1 MSKTAQDMQNENK
14 SALGQEPVPLT
25 DAGKR
30 FKKVGI
36 IGKHGD
42 SRVKDAIDELYNFL
56 SSRDR
61 EVFIDK
67 ATAEIIPELDY
78 PSMPRQQLGH
88 EVDIAVIVGGD
99 GTLLNAARSLA
110 CYDVPVLGINLGR
123 LGFLTDISPD
133 DLQAKLE
140 RIFEGKYIEE
150 PRGLLHTKIY
160 RQGELINQSS
170 AFNDVVIHKWNG
182 ARMLEYE
189 TYIDDQFINT
199 TRSDGIIVST
209 PTGSTGYAL
218 SGGGPL
224 IHPSLHAIVLVP
236 ICPHSMSYRP
246 LVVYADSEIK
256 IIVKDC
262 NQAEAQVTCDG
273 QINLGLQAEDR
284 IIISR
289 EEHLIRLIHPKSYD
303 YYAMLRAK
311 LHWGKRLSQ

>member
-1 MSKTAQDMQNENK
+1 MET
-14 SALGQEPVPLT
+14 P
-25 DAGKR
+25 
-30 FKKVGI
+30 FKKIGI

-42 SRVKDAIDELYNFL
+42 DRVIDAINNLSNYLVSKSFEVYLDKITSELNL
-56 SSRDR
+56 DLPHEILDR
-61 EVFIDK
+61 Q
-67 ATAEIIPELDY
+67 T
-78 PSMPRQQLGH
+78 LGDT
-88 EVDIAVIVGGD
+88 VDLAVIIGGD
-99 GTLLNAARSLA
+99 GTLLNAARSL
-110 CYDVPVLGINLGR
+110 CNHDVPL
-123 LGFLTDISPD
+123 LGFLTDISPEG
-133 DLQAKLE
+133 LEEKLE
-140 RIFEGKYIEE
+140 QIFAGEYDEE
-150 PRGLLHTKIY
+150 PRGLLHSRIF
-160 RQGELINQSS
+160 RQGELISQSS

-189 TYIDDQFINT
+189 TYIDGKFINT

-218 SGGGPL
+218 SGGGPIL
-224 IHPSLHAIVLVP
+224 HPSLHAIVLVP

-284 IIISR
+284 IHITR
-289 EEHLIRLIHPKSYD
+289 EQHLIRLIHPKSYD

-311 LHWGKRLSQ
+311 LHWGKRL

>member
-1 MSKTAQDMQNENK
+1 METN
-14 SALGQEPVPLT
+14 
-25 DAGKR
+25 
-30 FKKVGI
+30 FKKIGI

-42 SRVKDAIDELYNFL
+42 DRVVDAIKQLSNFL
-56 SSRDR
+56 TEKNFEVYLDR
-61 EVFIDK
+61 I
-67 ATAEIIPELDY
+67 TAELDLDLPHQVVDRQELGKTVDLAII
-78 PSMPRQQLGH
+78 
-88 EVDIAVIVGGD
+88 IGGD
-99 GTLLNAARSLA
+99 GTLLNAARSLVNF
-110 CYDVPVLGINLGR
+110 DVPLLGVNLGR

-133 DLQAKLE
+133 TLE
-140 RIFEGKYIEE
+140 QNLEEIFAGEFTEE
-150 PRGLLHTKIY
+150 PRGLLHTQIF
-160 RQGELINQSS
+160 RQGELINQSC

-189 TYIDDQFINT
+189 TYIDNQFINT

-224 IHPSLHAIVLVP
+224 LHPSLHAIVLVP

-284 IIISR
+284 IHITR
-289 EEHLIRLIHPKSYD
+289 EEHLIRLLHPRSYD

-311 LHWGKRLSQ
+311 LHWGKRL

>member
-1 MSKTAQDMQNENK
+1 METQ
-14 SALGQEPVPLT
+14 
-25 DAGKR
+25 

-42 SRVKDAIDELYNFL
+42 DRVVEAINNL
-56 SSRDR
+56 SNYLTEKNL
-61 EVFIDK
+61 EVYIDK
-67 ATAEIIPELDY
+67 ITSELNLDL
-78 PSMPRQQLGH
+78 PHPVLDRQELGRT
-88 EVDIAVIVGGD
+88 VDLAVIIGGD
-99 GTLLNAARSLA
+99 GTLLNAARSLVSF
-110 CYDVPVLGINLGR
+110 DVPLLGVNLGR

-133 DLQAKLE
+133 TLE
-140 RIFEGKYIEE
+140 QTLGEIFEGQYTEE
-150 PRGLLHTKIY
+150 PRGLLHTQIY
-160 RQGELINQSS
+160 RQGELINQSC

-224 IHPSLHAIVLVP
+224 LHPSLHAIVLVP

-246 LVVYADSEIK
+246 LVVYADSRIK

-284 IIISR
+284 ILITR

-311 LHWGKRLSQ
+311 LHWGKRL

>member
-1 MSKTAQDMQNENK
+1 MES
-14 SALGQEPVPLT
+14 P
-25 DAGKR
+25 
-30 FKKVGI
+30 FKKIGI

-42 SRVKDAIDELYNFL
+42 DRVVDAIKNLSNHLVSKNF
-56 SSRDR
+56 
-61 EVFIDK
+61 EVYLDK
-67 ATAEIIPELDY
+67 ITSELDLDL
-78 PSMPRQQLGH
+78 PH
-88 EVDIAVIVGGD
+88 EVLDRQTLGETVDLAVIIGGD
-99 GTLLNAARSLA
+99 GTLLNAARSLVNH
-110 CYDVPVLGINLGR
+110 DVPLLGVNLGR
-123 LGFLTDISPD
+123 LGFLTDISPEG
-133 DLQAKLE
+133 LEEKLDQ
-140 RIFEGKYIEE
+140 IFAGEYDAE
-150 PRGLLHTKIY
+150 PRGLLHTRIF
-160 RQGELINQSS
+160 RQGELISQSS

-189 TYIDDQFINT
+189 TYIDGKFINT
-199 TRSDGIIVST
+199 TRSDGIIVAT

-218 SGGGPL
+218 SGGGPIL
-224 IHPSLHAIVLVP
+224 HPSLHAIVLVP

-284 IIISR
+284 IHITR

-311 LHWGKRLSQ
+311 LHWGKRL